1 MNLIS
6 LKSDYAFRELFSYE
20 NVRRQ
25 FLSDVMGIPLKEI
38 REVRIT
44 TPFLWK
50 RRARQKQGILDM
62 ALKLNRDIKVNVEM
76 QVRRMD
82 EAGAVLSN
90 EDVYG
95 RSEGGAGL

>member
-1 MNLIS
+1 MYQRSNILRWKQS
-6 LKSDYAFRELFSYE
+6 
-20 NVRRQ
+20 
-25 FLSDVMGIPLKEI
+25 LSDVMGIPLKEM

-44 TPFLWK
+44 APFLVWK
-50 RRARQKQGILDM
+50 RRVRQKQGILDM